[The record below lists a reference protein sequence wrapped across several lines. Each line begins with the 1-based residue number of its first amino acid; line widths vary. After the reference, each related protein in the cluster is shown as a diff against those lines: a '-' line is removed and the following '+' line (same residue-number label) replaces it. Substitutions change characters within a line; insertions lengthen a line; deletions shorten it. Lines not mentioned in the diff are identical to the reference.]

1 MLRIAVSEAEVKE
14 RESFLQKGCILSV
27 AGIIVKI
34 LGAIFRIP
42 LSNIIGTEGMG
53 IYQLAY
59 PMYSFL
65 LVISS
70 AGFPVAISR
79 LVARAVNLG
88 DYKLANRTFRLSK
101 LLMMALGFT
110 AMAILAL
117 FSGLIAQRQGNPDS
131 KYVLLAIA
139 PAILFVSVLSAYR
152 GYFQGMQN
160 MVPTAVSQIIEQ
172 FIKLVAG
179 LGLALYFVQYGTL
192 WGAVGAVAGVM
203 ISELVALIYIVIL
216 YRGKKKEILSDIRS
230 MSIKTAN
237 ISSKQIIKD
246 VIVIAL
252 PVAIGSA
259 ILPLVSMIDQLIVIN
274 GLKNIIVDVDGIPF
288 TVENFIQY
296 AAKNGV
302 IIESSQSMTELASA
316 FPELYEKFTTSLAT
330 SLYGIMSGTCSP
342 ITALPLIFSTSLAIS
357 IVPAISQAHAKRS
370 AVDVRKK
377 SATSLRLTTLITFP
391 CAIGLCVLAEP
402 IIRIL
407 YSNYSEWEML
417 VAIKCLRVMSLT
429 VLALPVIHAA
439 TAILQGLGKQN
450 IPVFNLAIGALF
462 IKIPLTYFLTKIPS
476 LNIIGAAIGTISVF
490 TFTAVLDVIC
500 VKYFTCFKLG
510 IIQTFIKP
518 LVASLLMG
526 AVALVTYLLLSRAS
540 LHIVIALGAAIIAGV
555 IIYFAIALITRSIKK
570 SDLEFIPKGKLIAE
584 KLARFLD

>member
-1 MLRIAVSEAEVKE
+1 MKKTVA
-14 RESFLQKGCILSV
+14 SFINGAAILSV

-42 LSNIIGTEGMG
+42 LTNIIGSEGMG

-79 LVARAVNLG
+79 LVARAVNTG

-101 LLMMALGFT
+101 MLMLALGFT
-110 AMAILAL
+110 AMAALAL
-117 FSGLIAQRQGNPDS
+117 FSGLIAEKQGNADS

-152 GYFQGMQN
+152 GYFQGMQD

-179 LGLALYFVQYGTL
+179 LGFALYFVRFGTL

-203 ISELVALIYIVIL
+203 LSELVALIYIVIL
-216 YRGKKKEILSDIRS
+216 YNGKKKEIAYDIRS
-230 MSIKTAN
+230 MN
-237 ISSKQIIKD
+237 IRTSAVSSKQIIKD
-246 VIVIAL
+246 VVAIAI

-274 GLKNIIVDVDGIPF
+274 ALKNSIADINGLPFNVQGIV
-288 TVENFIQY
+288 QY
-296 AAKNGV
+296 ALQNGV
-302 IIESSQSMTELASA
+302 TLDPAMSMTQIAA
-316 FPELYEKFTTSLAT
+316 QFPEIYDKYITALAT

-342 ITALPLIFSTSLAIS
+342 ITSLPLIFSTSLAIS

-370 AVDVRKK
+370 AHEVRRK
-377 SATSLRLTTLITFP
+377 SSTSLRLTALISFP
-391 CAIGLCVLAEP
+391 CAIGICVLAEP
-402 IIRIL
+402 IIKTL
-407 YSNYSEWEML
+407 YSSYSEWEIA
-417 VAIKCLRVMSLT
+417 VAVKCLRVMSMT
-429 VLALPVIHAA
+429 VLVLPLIHSS

-450 IPVFNLAIGALF
+450 IPVINLALGALLL
-462 IKIPLTYFLTKIPS
+462 KIPLTYFLTKIPA
-476 LNIIGAAIGTISVF
+476 LNIIGAAIGTIAIF
-490 TFTAVLDVIC
+490 TFAAILDILS
-500 VKYFTCFKLG
+500 VKYFTGFRLN
-510 IIQTFIKP
+510 ILQTFIKP
-518 LVASLLMG
+518 LASSLIMG
-526 AVALVTYLLLSRAS
+526 AIALVVYMMLAKVFGY
-540 LHIVIALGAAIIAGV
+540 IIAMGLAVIAGV
-555 IIYFAIALITRSIKK
+555 VIYFAMTLITRSLKK
-570 SDLEFIPKGKLIAE
+570 SDIEFIPKGKLIAQ